1 MKKIHISSDD
11 HRALSKIVNDLIQ
24 SGGKVYPGIQKLK
37 QELDRAEIL
46 DPSAIPAGTVTLNSL
61 VQLRDMDNG
70 ELEEWIL
77 TMPNHADPDQ
87 KRISILAPIGT
98 GILGFS
104 EGDEI
109 QWETPGGVRDLKVE
123 KVRHGAFSV
132 PDYSRS
138 LYG

>member
-1 MKKIHISSDD
+1 MKTIYISSEDY
-11 HRALSKIVNDLIQ
+11 RALSKIVNDLIQ

-37 QELDRAEIL
+37 QELDRAEVL
-46 DPSAIPAGTVTLNSL
+46 DAAAIPAGTVTLNSL
-61 VQLRDMDNG
+61 VQLRDMDTG
-70 ELEEWIL
+70 EIEEWIL
-77 TMPNHADPDQ
+77 TMPEHADPDQ

-109 QWETPGGVRDLKVE
+109 EWETPGGVRDLKVE
-123 KVRHGAFSV
+123 KVQHGAFTA

>member
-1 MKKIHISSDD
+1 MKKIYISSDD
-11 HRALSKIVNDLIQ
+11 HRALSKIVNDFIL

-37 QELDRAEIL
+37 QELDRADVL
-46 DPSAIPAGTVTLNSL
+46 DPAAIPAGTVTLNSL
-61 VQLRDMDNG
+61 VQLRDMDTG

-77 TMPNHADPDQ
+77 TMPEHANPDK

-109 QWETPGGVRDLKVE
+109 EWETPGGVRDLKVE
-123 KVRHGAFSV
+123 KVQHGAFSA

>member
-1 MKKIHISSDD
+1 MKTICISSDD
-11 HRALSKIVNDLIQ
+11 HRALSKIVNDLIR

-37 QELDRAEIL
+37 QELDRAEIM
-46 DPSAIPAGTVTLNSL
+46 DSTAIPAGTVTLNSL
-61 VQLRDMDNG
+61 VKLRDMDTG

-77 TMPNHADPDQ
+77 TMPEHADLE
-87 KRISILAPIGT
+87 KNRISILAPIGT

-109 QWETPGGVRDLKVE
+109 EWETPGGVRDLKVE
-123 KVRHGAFSV
+123 SVRHGAFSA